1 MPIQRSSEPP
11 ASTNPESRP
20 KLIRAKKPFEGS
32 LSCAW
37 RLPSGKSL
45 AEFALR
51 SGFLAPSLL
60 GTEKQA
66 LGSMSLG
73 H

>member
-1 MPIQRSSEPP
+1 MPIHRSSEQQ
-11 ASTNPESRP
+11 ASTNLESRP
-20 KLIRAKKPFEGS
+20 KLIRGKQPFEGS
-32 LSCAW
+32 LSSAW

-60 GTEKQA
+60 GAEKPA

-73 H
+73 R